1 MDVSTL
7 EDLFQFI
14 HAFSPEEGLESLRLD
29 RVNTCAE
36 IKNWKV
42 PFMIA
47 KMVNLKEL
55 TVENLADS
63 HPQAIKT
70 IIDLIVSI
78 MGTSGASLRVL
89 KLGNNDFSAD
99 DMNKILTAM
108 KA

>member
-1 MDVSTL
+1 
-7 EDLFQFI
+7 
-14 HAFSPEEGLESLRLD
+14 
-29 RVNTCAE
+29 
-36 IKNWKV
+36 
-42 PFMIA
+42 MIA